1 MKKSKPSPEEKKE
14 QVPSK
19 KHGSASGGDSS
30 RTQKG
35 DPSQKAKGKQEG
47 RK

>member
-1 MKKSKPSPEEKKE
+1 MKKIRQTEEE
-14 QVPSK
+14 RQQHEPVK
-19 KHGSASGGDSS
+19 KHGNASQGDSS